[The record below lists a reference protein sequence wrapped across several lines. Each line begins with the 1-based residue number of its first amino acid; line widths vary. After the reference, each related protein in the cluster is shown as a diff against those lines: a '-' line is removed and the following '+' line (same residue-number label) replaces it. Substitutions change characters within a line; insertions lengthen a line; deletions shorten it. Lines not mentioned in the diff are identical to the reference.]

1 MKMAQIAPYGN
12 DVLLF
17 GAVGLRRRERPLY
30 RLRSLSSRGGR
41 RMTTPS
47 PCRDCAVDTT
57 PHDAQGR
64 PVAGAWQSVASRCS
78 AHKTVGARADAAA
91 IDVSRKKWRRDG
103 AELITFFI
111 VQPCDGARRRASG
124 WDMMANKIWAN
135 FHGVYLVGMS
145 MRSSSRR
152 QSCIRSAMRLTIF
165 GESMLV
171 FELRMSGSAL
181 RKGTTP
187 CRTMMPRS
195 IRKPRI

>member
-1 MKMAQIAPYGN
+1 MRADSAC
-12 DVLLF
+12 DV
-17 GAVGLRRRERPLY
+17 AE
-30 RLRSLSSRGGR
+30 
-41 RMTTPS
+41 
-47 PCRDCAVDTT
+47 
-57 PHDAQGR
+57 
-64 PVAGAWQSVASRCS
+64 SVASRCS

-124 WDMMANKIWAN
+124 WNVMANKIWAN

-152 QSCIRSAMRLTIF
+152 QSCIRSAMKLTIL

-171 FELRMSGSAL
+171 FG
-181 RKGTTP
+181 GP
-187 CRTMMPRS
+187 
-195 IRKPRI
+195 